1 MRCWASRR
9 HHPFTIGSVI
19 PCEGRCGHDLDLQLD
34 APFVQRLGDVIA
46 QRTICTSG
54 GIWVPN
60 VEGGREVIEVGKWP
74 KEIDLYSE
82 IPMHA

>member
-1 MRCWASRR
+1 
-9 HHPFTIGSVI
+9 
-19 PCEGRCGHDLDLQLD
+19 
-34 APFVQRLGDVIA
+34 
-46 QRTICTSG
+46 
-54 GIWVPN
+54 